1 MNYSSNGNQTGL
13 LSTLENLP
21 ARSINRIQ
29 QYIDQRTE
37 NVCKDL
43 TDLQRTV
50 VIANQALGATYNIGM
65 TAAQAAQM
73 LPEETEHFRN
83 IVRAANRNIV
93 SIVCGDYRGD

>member
-1 MNYSSNGNQTGL
+1 MNYSGNSNQVGL

-21 ARSINRIQ
+21 ARSLSRIQ